1 MKKFYSIAI
10 ILLVITHL
18 GLDAQTL
25 IAKYPLLANG
35 TDSTGNNTDMSISK
49 AEFKNGGAYSNGIYY
64 GNDTTG
70 TYLATPQ
77 IEGFNFDDLTI
88 KVEFL
93 IEEHPE
99 HIMPIIMAGSSW
111 RWLSAWM
118 DGDKIAL
125 KVNNGSFYEVSDV
138 TVALDQWNSVSISY
152 NKADGKAMLH
162 LNDVLVVIIDVEETV
177 NNGNARI
184 TNSDGGSGRAYKG
197 YWRNLEMHNA
207 SIVSKVDYNFLDKL
221 SIIPFGNQVQVDV
234 PFDDNGVS
242 FQMFDISGR
251 NIGENEL
258 NPGRTVLT
266 VPKGN
271 SIILFVLTDQKG
283 NRLVKKLAF
292 NN

>member
-1 MKKFYSIAI
+1 MKKFYSIAVV
-10 ILLVITHL
+10 LLVITHL
-18 GLDAQTL
+18 SLDAQTL
-25 IAKYPLLANG
+25 IAKYPLLSNG
-35 TDSTGNNTDMSISK
+35 VDSTGNNSEMSIRK
-49 AEFKNGGAYSNGIYY
+49 AEFKNGGVYSNGIYY

-70 TYLATPQ
+70 TFMATPH

-93 IEEHPE
+93 IEEYPE
-99 HIMPIIMAGSSW
+99 LRMPIIMAGGSW
-111 RWLSAWM
+111 RWMSAYIE
-118 DGDKIAL
+118 GDKIAL
-125 KVNNGSFYEVSDV
+125 RVNNGRLYEVSDI

-162 LNDVLVVIIDVEETV
+162 LNDILVVIIDVEAT
-177 NNGNARI
+177 NNDS
-184 TNSDGGSGRAYKG
+184 NSQILCFDGGNGFSFKG

-207 SIVSKVDYNFLDKL
+207 SIVSKVDYNLMDKC
-221 SIIPFGNQVQVDV
+221 SIKPFGNQVQVDV

-251 NIGENEL
+251 IIGENEL
-258 NPGRTVLT
+258 NPGRTVFT

-271 SIILFVLTDQKG
+271 SIILFVLTDGKG
-283 NRLVKKLAF
+283 HRLVKKLAF